1 MRDRLVRRL
10 LPAGVLLL
18 VAVAWLV
25 PAVPALDLDT
35 AETGAVDAWETTL
48 DGLPSAPLVLV
59 AFDPDV
65 GTYAEI
71 RPTVRAALA
80 ELLARDARLA
90 FFSLTPE
97 GRALAL
103 AEMDRLREGQAN
115 PRRWVDLGFA
125 PGAEAAIVELTRS
138 LSVPDDA
145 SGEIARRLG
154 DGGAGA
160 IDALVVIGGNE
171 IGPRSWVEQ
180 FLPRVE
186 PMPALAVAPSVLLP
200 ELLPY
205 ADSGQLDS
213 LLATPGDGAAYRSSV
228 SVGRL
233 DRFLDAAP
241 PRALPVLLGLLL
253 ALGVVGVALVRSLSI
268 GNGGI
273 GGNANGGRREREA
286 EA

>member
-154 DGGAGA
+154 DGGADA

>member
-18 VAVAWLV
+18 VAVAWLMPEV
-25 PAVPALDLDT
+25 PGLDLDT
-35 AETGAVDAWETTL
+35 AETGAVDAWEATL
-48 DGLPSAPLVLV
+48 DGLPSMPLVLV

-103 AEMDRLREGQAN
+103 AEMDRLRAGEAN
-115 PRRWVDLGFA
+115 PRRWADLGFA
-125 PGAEAAIVELTRS
+125 PGAEAAIVELSRS
-138 LSVPDDA
+138 VPVPDDA
-145 SGEIARRLG
+145 GGEIARRLG
-154 DGGAGA
+154 DGGADA

-180 FLPRVE
+180 LLPRIE
-186 PMPALAVAPSVLLP
+186 ATPALAVAPTVLLP

-205 ADSGQLDS
+205 AESGQLDA

-233 DRFLDAAP
+233 DRFLDASP
-241 PRALPVLLGLLL
+241 PRALPVLVGLVL
-253 ALGVVGVALVRSLSI
+253 ALGVVGVALVRSVSADR
-268 GNGGI
+268 GNGGS
-273 GGNANGGRREREA
+273 GAQRAREA